1 MITNTLHLMHSLRT
15 KGGTVHQVAK
25 STGLTVSEILDLHL
39 APVANVIAYDHGL
52 KAARLDVVDVSGYA
66 YNTCDYKPER
76 ISFWRGVL
84 DAYSTKYM
92 C

>member
-15 KGGTVHQVAK
+15 KGGTVHQVARA
-25 STGLTVSEILDLHL
+25 TGLTVSEILDLHAL
-39 APVANVIAYDHGL
+39 PVDNVISYDHGL
-52 KAARLDVVDVSGYA
+52 TAARLDVVDISGYA
-66 YNTCDYKPER
+66 YSVCNYKPER

-84 DAYSTKYM
+84 DAYSTKNM